1 VEERADTPARAAWS
15 GLETRVFSCDA
26 PDDQP
31 YSIRF
36 APYSSRLYMQDV
48 YGYNRGPSQTA
59 YPAGPPL
66 VGDARLIAE
75 LTPQSSSG
83 RMSWELTRDDDVF
96 VLALQWSEHEAA
108 ATLSRRNE
116 RGEVL
121 LASAELPQLAQRQT
135 LKLEFAHL
143 DCQLYVRAGGQN
155 LLRTTDQTYPPDPAQ
170 ARARTRDDPLGFRIT
185 ASQCRADL
193 RAVRID
199 RDVYYSF
206 TAGKTQRASVN
217 SEFQLG
223 PDEYF
228 VLGDNSPASHDSRE
242 WYRVAPHLQNDV
254 DNGKRQ
260 LGTVPADH
268 VVGRA
273 FFVYL
278 PSLQP
283 WDGRSRWRVP
293 DIGRMRFVR

>member
-1 VEERADTPARAAWS
+1 MES
-15 GLETRVFSCDA
+15 RVFSFNASDGHA
-26 PDDQP
+26 HA
-31 YSIRF
+31 IRF

-66 VGDARLIAE
+66 VGDARLLVE
-75 LTPQSSSG
+75 LAPQSDSG
-83 RMSWELTRDDDVF
+83 EMRWELSRDDDVF
-96 VLALQWSEHEAA
+96 VLGIRWGVPAPMVSLAIRTPKGETILGDSPLSELEPGA
-108 ATLSRRNE
+108 
-116 RGEVL
+116 VL
-121 LASAELPQLAQRQT
+121 R
-135 LKLEFAHL
+135 LEFGHL
-143 DCQLYVRAGGQN
+143 DYRAYVRAGRRLVIESSDEN
-155 LLRTTDQTYPPDPAQ
+155 YPPDPAQ
-170 ARARTRDDPLGFRIT
+170 ARWRTRTDPLGFRMVALRGR
-185 ASQCRADL
+185 ASL
-193 RAVRID
+193 RGVRID

-206 TAGKTQRASVN
+206 TAGKTLRASTN
-217 SEFQLG
+217 SEFVLG

-242 WYRVAPHLQNDV
+242 WYRVAPRLQEEV
-254 DNGKRQ
+254 DRGVRQ
-260 LGTVPADH
+260 IGTVPADH

-283 WDGRSRWRVP
+283 WDGRSRWRIP